1 MIEKP
6 ATLFALKPYSPEHGP
21 NVRICKENHL
31 LFTFFPGNKWLPSE
45 LEILTCLDL
54 LRAVSKF
61 VETVHWKEALKILKL
76 AVTRSS
82 TLVAPPSS
90 SSSLSTHSSS
100 HLWEAHTSFAEAE
113 VYFKKGKKDDNSF
126 FFTDCKVFTD

>member
-1 MIEKP
+1 M
-6 ATLFALKPYSPEHGP
+6 
-21 NVRICKENHL
+21 
-31 LFTFFPGNKWLPSE
+31 
-45 LEILTCLDL
+45 

-90 SSSLSTHSSS
+90 SISSHSSS

-113 VYFKKGKKDDNSF
+113 VYFKKGKGGR
-126 FFTDCKVFTD
+126 

>member
-1 MIEKP
+1 MEFFDP
-6 ATLFALKPYSPEHGP
+6 SLKKDMH
-21 NVRICKENHL
+21 V
-31 LFTFFPGNKWLPSE
+31 
-45 LEILTCLDL
+45 LDL

-90 SSSLSTHSSS
+90 SISSHSSS

-113 VYFKKGKKDDNSF
+113 VYFKKGKRGREIRLCYVQMF
-126 FFTDCKVFTD
+126 FSNISLPGFLS

>member
-1 MIEKP
+1 MN
-6 ATLFALKPYSPEHGP
+6 LS
-21 NVRICKENHL
+21 
-31 LFTFFPGNKWLPSE
+31 S
-45 LEILTCLDL
+45 DL

-90 SSSLSTHSSS
+90 SSLSSSGHHHAASSSSS

-113 VYFKKGKKDDNSF
+113 VYFKKGTEKKVCKDYDICFLFVEWHETNLVWILWNFAFKCF
-126 FFTDCKVFTD
+126 FVFGSQNNT